1 MSLLNLLVWEAC
13 LFLPPMANVNSRLQ
27 QWYHHGNTE
36 HFHTIRTVDMHTE
49 GEPLRVIVDGLPELR
64 GNSILEYRRYMREN
78 LDEFRTALMWEPRGH
93 ADMYGCV
100 ITPPESPEADF
111 GVLFIHNEGY
121 STMCGHAIIAL
132 ATLAVETRMVP
143 VTEPETRVR
152 IDAPAGL
159 ITAWAKVREG
169 KVTGAYFHNVPS
181 FVPALDEKVVV
192 PGLGTVSYDLAYG
205 GAFYAYVQADSL
217 GLSLAEDNFRE
228 IIRQGMA
235 IKEAVIRNA
244 DNILHPFQPDL
255 SFLYGTI
262 FISHKV
268 GSEEAG
274 SRNVCV
280 FAEGEVDRSP
290 TGTGVSGRLAI
301 HYARGEIAL
310 EDYIVIESIIGSKFS
325 GKVVRG
331 TRYGPFDAIIPQVEG
346 RAFITGRHE
355 FLISSNDPL
364 KKGFILR

>member
-1 MSLLNLLVWEAC
+1 
-13 LFLPPMANVNSRLQ
+13 
-27 QWYHHGNTE
+27 
-36 HFHTIRTVDMHTE
+36 MHTE
-49 GEPLRVIVDGLPELR
+49 GEPLRVIVDGLPALQ
-64 GNSILEYRRYMREN
+64 GNSILEYRRFMREN

-132 ATLAVETRMVP
+132 ATLAVETEMVP
-143 VTEPETRVR
+143 VTEPETCVR

-159 ITAWAKVREG
+159 ITAWARVEQG

-181 FVPALDEKVVV
+181 FVVALDEKVIV
-192 PGLGTVSYDLAYG
+192 PGLGEVLYDLAYG

-217 GLSLAEDNFRE
+217 GISLDERNFRE
-228 IIRQGMA
+228 IIRQGTA
-235 IKEAVIRNA
+235 IKEEISRNA
-244 DNILHPFQPDL
+244 ANIRHPFHADL
-255 SFLYGTI
+255 SFLYGII
-262 FISHKV
+262 FISNKV
-268 GSEEAG
+268 KNEGPS

-301 HYARGEIAL
+301 HYARNELSLG
-310 EDYIVIESIIGSKFS
+310 DSMMIESIIGSTFTGSVKNT
-325 GKVVRG
+325 
-331 TRYGPFDAIIPQVEG
+331 TRYGSFDAIIPRVEG